1 MIRYKARCN
10 GLSGNR
16 THYGRPLAA
25 RWMNSLRERGL
36 TSVNTKEG
44 RGDQRSVKDRLW
56 KVDRYLS
63 VFFFGD
69 EKEVKSSSPT
79 SQSCGPQSRQQQVI
93 NFKMKLYSTCASP
106 LVPHASTGHAHGCL
120 ASEIGRD
127 PAFPTRFDRTVDSPE
142 VSLLTPGCT
151 CNNAPGRDW

>member
-1 MIRYKARCN
+1 MIKYKARCN

-79 SQSCGPQSRQQQVI
+79 SQSCGPQSRSGQVI
-93 NFKMKLYSTCASP
+93 NLRCETVQYVRF
-106 LVPHASTGHAHGCL
+106 
-120 ASEIGRD
+120 
-127 PAFPTRFDRTVDSPE
+127 PAGPPREYWTRPWLLSFGDRTGSG
-142 VSLLTPGCT
+142 VS
-151 CNNAPGRDW
+151 NQV

>member
-1 MIRYKARCN
+1 MIKYKARCN

-25 RWMNSLRERGL
+25 PGRKESVREDKFIKGER
-36 TSVNTKEG
+36 VDKCEYKEG
-44 RGDQRSVKDRLW
+44 RGGQRSVKDRLW

-93 NFKMKLYSTCASP
+93 N
-106 LVPHASTGHAHGCL
+106 
-120 ASEIGRD
+120 
-127 PAFPTRFDRTVDSPE
+127 
-142 VSLLTPGCT
+142 
-151 CNNAPGRDW
+151 